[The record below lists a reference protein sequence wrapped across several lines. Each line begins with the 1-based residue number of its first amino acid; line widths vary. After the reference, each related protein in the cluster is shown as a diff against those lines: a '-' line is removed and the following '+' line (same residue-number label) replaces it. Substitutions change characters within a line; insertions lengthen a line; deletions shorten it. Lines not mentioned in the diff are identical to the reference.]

1 MTSVA
6 PSGTIT
12 LVVSS
17 AVCWLGM
24 LLVTEPELRS
34 GWISIRTI
42 PSSEMNG
49 RIRSSVPVFRNWTCW
64 IVLVKFW
71 ENVWKPRR
79 EPSWISARCLF
90 RTRIRGLARILVL
103 PIVSRA

>member
-1 MTSVA
+1 MTSVE

-12 LVVSS
+12 FVVNS

-24 LLVTEPELRS
+24 LFVAEPELRS
-34 GWISIRTI
+34 GWISIRTM
-42 PSSEMNG
+42 PSSETNG
-49 RIRSSVPVFRNWTCW
+49 RSRNRVPVLRNWTCW

-71 ENVWKPRR
+71 ESVWKPR

-90 RTRIRGLARILVL
+90 STRMRGLARILVL
-103 PIVSRA
+103 PIVSGPG

>member
-6 PSGTIT
+6 PSGTMT

-34 GWISIRTI
+34 GWISIRII

-64 IVLVKFW
+64 IVLVKFC
-71 ENVWKPRR
+71 ENVWNPRR
-79 EPSWISARCLF
+79 VPS
-90 RTRIRGLARILVL
+90 
-103 PIVSRA
+103 